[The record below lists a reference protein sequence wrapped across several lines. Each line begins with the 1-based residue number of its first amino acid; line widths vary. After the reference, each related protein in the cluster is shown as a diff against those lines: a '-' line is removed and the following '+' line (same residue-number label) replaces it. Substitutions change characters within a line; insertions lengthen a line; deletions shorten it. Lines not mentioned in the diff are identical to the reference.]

1 VREHEASNMNDENS
15 DYKAEVNPDIKAT
28 LEWQSDLVFSSS
40 TQKGYD
46 LDFDANNQMGCM
58 PIEGLLLSLAG
69 CMAIDV
75 IAILDKMRCKPD
87 TFSMDIQGERNPTP
101 PQRITRIHLVLNMT
115 GDNLQEEK
123 VRRAVSLSEE
133 KYCSVKHS
141 LREDIEVTTDIRI
154 NAT

>member
-1 VREHEASNMNDENS
+1 MCKETAVLWLAYMTVRPCS
-15 DYKAEVNPDIKAT
+15 DRI
-28 LEWQSDLVFSSS
+28 SR
-40 TQKGYD
+40 
-46 LDFDANNQMGCM
+46 
-58 PIEGLLLSLAG
+58 
-69 CMAIDV
+69 
-75 IAILDKMRCKPD
+75 LDKMRCKPD

-154 NAT
+154 NAA